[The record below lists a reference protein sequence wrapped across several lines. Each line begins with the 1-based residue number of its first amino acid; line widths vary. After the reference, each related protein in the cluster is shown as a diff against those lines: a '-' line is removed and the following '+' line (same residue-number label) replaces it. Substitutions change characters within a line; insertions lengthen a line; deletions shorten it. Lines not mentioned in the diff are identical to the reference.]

1 MPERFPQFLAIGEAL
16 TDLIRVEG
24 EHWLAKTGGSTW
36 NVARAAAALGLP
48 SAFAGA
54 ISQCHFGDALWQA
67 SQAAEL
73 DLRFL
78 QRHDRAPLLAVV
90 PQSAPPSYF
99 FIGENSADLHFDP
112 QALPTGWQAGCQWA
126 HFGGISLAREPLA
139 QRLIALAEQLHAA
152 KIPLSYDPNFRN
164 LMGTGY
170 LATFERM
177 CRLATVI
184 KLSDEDLAGLLPG
197 LPPEQALARARAWNP
212 SAWWLYTL
220 GSKGAELLTPWGCW
234 RAVPPPIKVVD
245 TVGAGDASIAG
256 LVASLLRQ
264 PADSPPSHLAYAVAA
279 GTAACAQAGATPPAL
294 AAVLK
299 LKSQVSIS
307 ECMLPTVL
315 R

>member
-1 MPERFPQFLAIGEAL
+1 MPDHFPKFVAIGEAL
-16 TDLIRVEG
+16 TDLIRVDG
-24 EHWLAKTGGSTW
+24 AQWLAKTGGSTW

-67 SQAAEL
+67 SQAAGL

-78 QRHDRAPLLAVV
+78 QRLDRSPLLAVV

-112 QALPTGWQAGCQWA
+112 HALPLGWQAECQWA
-126 HFGGISLAREPLA
+126 HFGGISLARDPLA
-139 QRLIALAEQLHAA
+139 PRLLDLAEELHAA
-152 KIPLSYDPNFRN
+152 KIPISYDPNFRN
-164 LMGTGY
+164 AMGPGY

-177 CRLATVI
+177 CRLAQVI
-184 KLSDEDLAGLLPG
+184 KLSDEDLGGLLPDVA
-197 LPPEQALARARAWNP
+197 PEQALAQARAWNP

-220 GSKGAELLTPWGCW
+220 GSKGAELLTPQGCW
-234 RAVPPPIKVVD
+234 RGVPPPIDVVD

-264 PADSPPSHLAYAVAA
+264 PSESLSSHLAYAVAA
-279 GTAACAQAGATPPAL
+279 GTAACTRAGATPPSL
-294 AAVLK
+294 DAVMTLQS
-299 LKSQVSIS
+299 LVSIS
-307 ECMLPTVL
+307 ACSQPTTV